1 MCYGLTKRHRC
12 NVEQRHLGGP
22 VQFPSRK
29 AAARFKQ
36 SYAPSG
42 ASGADAAPPDVVLT
56 NLIASLRAAAAAAS
70 TKTSQRWQLFLHH
83 RPPPGHG
90 KRSRSLPSWHTGTIK
105 IMPHSGTALRRGV
118 RATAELVGRLISDC
132 TSCQIAVQSKDSLLR
147 SCVIH

>member
-1 MCYGLTKRHRC
+1 MLNSVTLAARC
-12 NVEQRHLGGP
+12 NFRVGKPLP
-22 VQFPSRK
+22 DSSRVML
-29 AAARFKQ
+29 RLVLVGLMRPHQ
-36 SYAPSG
+36 TSYSPTLS
-42 ASGADAAPPDVVLT
+42 S

-70 TKTSQRWQLFLHH
+70 TKSSQRWQLFLHH